1 MRTWTPDLTG
11 VEGGRSD
18 VGWDVSGG
26 RQGVQRSSPVAATSP
41 GLLLSTGDLQ
51 DLLDLGQLLS

>member
-1 MRTWTPDLTG
+1 MTTWTPILTG

-18 VGWDVSGG
+18 VGRDASGG
-26 RQGVQRSSPVAATSP
+26 RQGGQCASPAAASSP

>member
-1 MRTWTPDLTG
+1 MTYLMTTWTPSLTG

-18 VGWDVSGG
+18 VGRDARGG
-26 RQGVQRSSPVAATSP
+26 RQGGQRASP